1 VTTAFDALSSAVTM
15 TSIYSTEDEVVDW
28 HTSVVSDGDNIAVTG
43 GHLSLI
49 VNRDVY
55 RAVAETFAG
64 RQGHA
69 SVPQ

>member
-1 VTTAFDALSSAVTM
+1 M

-28 HTSVVSDGDNIAVTG
+28 QASVVSDGDNIAVTG

-55 RAVAETFAG
+55 RTVVETFAC